1 MLNKKIHQL
10 INELLILRKRNIL
23 LNSIYN
29 IAFYEMFRW
38 NIQQYW
44 FVIEQ

>member
-1 MLNKKIHQL
+1 MLNKKLHQV

-29 IAFYEMFRW
+29 NLYIAYAEFP
-38 NIQQYW
+38 
-44 FVIEQ
+44 